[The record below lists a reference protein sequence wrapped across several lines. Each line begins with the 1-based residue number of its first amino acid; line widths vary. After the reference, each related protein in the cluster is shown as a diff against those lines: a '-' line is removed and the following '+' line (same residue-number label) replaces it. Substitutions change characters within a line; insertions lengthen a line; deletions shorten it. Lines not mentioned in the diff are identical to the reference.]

1 MELSVSSETTASHG
15 YKLSWPESSHP
26 DELDEEF
33 DTFPTSRSHDAVRMR
48 SKSEDINNIVQGLI
62 RLIEDKF
69 VSVAKHPV
77 GVEARMQD
85 VIQLLNAEQPEN
97 TIIIGVWGTNGV
109 GKTTIAKAT

>member
-1 MELSVSSETTASHG
+1 MVVFYVVANASYIG
-15 YKLSWPESSHP
+15 L
-26 DELDEEF
+26 
-33 DTFPTSRSHDAVRMR
+33 TFYR

>member
-48 SKSEDINNIVQGLI
+48 YDRLKTVADRIQHQDLLFVLFSLCEVVIFYATPFRVVVLVTGLYNL
-62 RLIEDKF
+62 R
-69 VSVAKHPV
+69 HP
-77 GVEARMQD
+77 R
-85 VIQLLNAEQPEN
+85 
-97 TIIIGVWGTNGV
+97 
-109 GKTTIAKAT
+109 